1 MVFKVDNSILWDN
14 VFFIETDSGVKYVA
28 KLEETSPESG
38 VWALYFLLLS
48 GIPNS
53 REIFGTMNTL
63 SENLI
68 DVLNQKGINSLLV
81 WINGE
86 DRKEIDQ
93 KTKVFLRWVE
103 YPFEYTLDENPEI
116 RIQGKNDVIYPNTN
130 FIHIRRVNQ
139 EIEKVEEQKIQ
150 TVHTET
156 ISNNKIRFCFNC
168 GEENKDYKFCPG
180 CGTNLKQ
187 T

>member
-1 MVFKVDNSILWDN
+1 MIFKVNNSILWDN

-28 KLEETSPESG
+28 KLEETSPGSG
-38 VWALYFLLLS
+38 VWTLFFLLLN

-63 SENLI
+63 TENLI
-68 DVLNQKGINSLLV
+68 NVLNQKGIDSLLV
-81 WINGE
+81 WIAGK

-103 YPFEYTLDENPEI
+103 YPFEYVLDENPEI
-116 RIQGKNDVIYPNTN
+116 RIQGKNETIYPKTN
-130 FIHIRRVNQ
+130 FIHIKRVVNQ
-139 EIEKVEEQKIQ
+139 KVEEVKVKEEIQ
-150 TVHTET
+150 VTTSKV
-156 ISNNKIRFCFNC
+156 KFCFNC
-168 GEENKDYKFCPG
+168 GMENKDYKFCPS
-180 CGTNLKQ
+180 CGANLKQ

>member
-1 MVFKVDNSILWDN
+1 MIFKVNNSILWDN

-28 KLEETSPESG
+28 KLEETSPGSG
-38 VWALYFLLLS
+38 VWTLFFLLLN

-63 SENLI
+63 TENLI
-68 DVLNQKGINSLLV
+68 NVLNQKGIDSLLV
-81 WINGE
+81 WIAGK

-103 YPFEYTLDENPEI
+103 YPFEYVLDENPEI
-116 RIQGKNDVIYPNTN
+116 RIQGKNETIYPKTN
-130 FIHIRRVNQ
+130 FIHIKRVVNR
-139 EIEKVEEQKIQ
+139 EVRGVKKDVE
-150 TVHTET
+150 VP
-156 ISNNKIRFCFNC
+156 ISNIKLKFCFNC

-187 T
+187 N

>member
-1 MVFKVDNSILWDN
+1 MIFKVDNSILWDN
-14 VFFIETDSGVKYVA
+14 IFFIETDSGVKYVA
-28 KLEETSPESG
+28 KLEETSPSSG
-38 VWALYFLLLS
+38 VWTLFFLLVN

-53 REIFGTMNTL
+53 KEIFGTMNTL
-63 SENLI
+63 TENLVN
-68 DVLNQKGINSLLV
+68 VLNQKGIDSLLV
-81 WINGE
+81 WIDGK

-116 RIQGKNDVIYPNTN
+116 RIQGKNETIYPKTN
-130 FIHIRRVNQ
+130 FIHIRRVVNQ
-139 EIEKVEEQKIQ
+139 EVKKDVQVQTPTLNKVK
-150 TVHTET
+150 
-156 ISNNKIRFCFNC
+156 FCFNC
-168 GEENKDYKFCPG
+168 GMENKDYKFCPG

>member
-1 MVFKVDNSILWDN
+1 MIFKVDNSILWDN

-28 KLEETSPESG
+28 KLEETSPSSG
-38 VWALYFLLLS
+38 VWTLFFLLVN

-53 REIFGTMNTL
+53 KEIFGTMNTL
-63 SENLI
+63 TENLVN
-68 DVLNQKGINSLLV
+68 VLNKKGIDSLLV
-81 WINGE
+81 WIDGK

-116 RIQGKNDVIYPNTN
+116 RIQGKNETIYPKTN
-130 FIHIRRVNQ
+130 FIHIRRVVNQ
-139 EIEKVEEQKIQ
+139 EVKKDVQVQTPTLNIKVK
-150 TVHTET
+150 
-156 ISNNKIRFCFNC
+156 FCFNC
-168 GEENKDYKFCPG
+168 GMENKDYKFCPG